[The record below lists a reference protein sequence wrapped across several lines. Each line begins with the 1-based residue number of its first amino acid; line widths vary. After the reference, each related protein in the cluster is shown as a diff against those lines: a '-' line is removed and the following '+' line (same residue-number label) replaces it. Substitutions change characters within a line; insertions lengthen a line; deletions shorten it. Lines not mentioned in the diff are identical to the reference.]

1 MLFQVKN
8 EKLRRCVEQNRRVV
22 IIITDEFSSSDACLF
37 CLQGRL
43 KFLKIVLVMVEN
55 LNKSVETGE
64 RFNEIN
70 FKYLILTKKGYL

>member
-37 CLQGRL
+37 CLQDRL
-43 KFLKIVLVMVEN
+43 KFLKIALVLVEN
-55 LNKSVETGE
+55 LNKSVQTGE
-64 RFNEIN
+64 RFNETNI
-70 FKYLILTKKGYL
+70 